1 MKELLLFLVHFKQA
15 LTVSDG
21 DFQDRFN
28 EFHRDQIVVLRK
40 ATAEELQLYSALLM
54 YWRDKE
60 EV

>member
-21 DFQDRFN
+21 DFEQV
-28 EFHRDQIVVLRK
+28 VVLRK